1 LSGGQ
6 RSPAGAGLRAR
17 GAPWKPLAV
26 TARAHQVLAAP
37 PADAPDRH
45 HHRLHILAIDKP
57 AAELPEKWTYSGLTS

>member
-1 LSGGQ
+1 M
-6 RSPAGAGLRAR
+6 
-17 GAPWKPLAV
+17 